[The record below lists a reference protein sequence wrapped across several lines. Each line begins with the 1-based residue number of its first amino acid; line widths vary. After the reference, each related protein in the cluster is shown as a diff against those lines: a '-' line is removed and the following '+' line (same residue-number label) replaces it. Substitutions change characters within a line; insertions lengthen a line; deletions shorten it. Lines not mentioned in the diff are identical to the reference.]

1 MKLTTFLAGIA
12 LISGLTACAG
22 DYEKPDISQRLLDM
36 GLEMGEA
43 NSRIPRYRVN
53 GWTSIDEYYLIIT
66 AGVNDRYLVELTT
79 PCQGLTGAF
88 YVGFST
94 PDFGLDRFDNIIVR
108 GIDRRPEV
116 CRIRDITRLYPI
128 DE

>member
-1 MKLTTFLAGIA
+1 MKLLAYLTGMV
-12 LISGLTACAG
+12 LISSLTACAS
-22 DYEKPDISQRLLDM
+22 DYERPDISERLLDM
-36 GLEMGEA
+36 GLEIGEP
-43 NSRIPRYRVN
+43 NSRIPRFRVN
-53 GWTSIDEYYLIIT
+53 GWTSIDENYLIIT
-66 AGVNDRYLVELTT
+66 AGVNDRYLVELAT

-94 PDFGLDRFDNIIVR
+94 PSFGLDRFDNIIVR
-108 GIDRRPEV
+108 GIDRRPET